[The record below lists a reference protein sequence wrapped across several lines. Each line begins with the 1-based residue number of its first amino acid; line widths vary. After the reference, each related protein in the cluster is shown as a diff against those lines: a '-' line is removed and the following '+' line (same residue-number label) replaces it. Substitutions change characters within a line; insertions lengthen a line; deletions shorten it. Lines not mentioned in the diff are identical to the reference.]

1 MSIEYLLGK
10 KTKRTILGMAN
21 KYRTDKLVNEI
32 IDEIENYKPSKNIDE
47 LAKEVVW
54 EIENEI
60 SFVEDYNNNIK
71 VLENELS
78 EECSKKHNLE
88 LLRCLGKWT
97 YNERRKYEEHNKRIK
112 LLLQYR
118 EMQRNEVA
126 FLNNHLKIKI
136 NKYIQYII

>member
-118 EMQRNEVA
+118 EMKRNEVA